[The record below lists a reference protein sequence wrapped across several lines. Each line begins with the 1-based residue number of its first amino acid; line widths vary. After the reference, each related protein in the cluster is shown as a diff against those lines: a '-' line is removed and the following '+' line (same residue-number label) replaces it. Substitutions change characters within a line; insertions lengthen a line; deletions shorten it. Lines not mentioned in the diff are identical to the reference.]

1 MLFLAL
7 AVACSLAIGML
18 FKYAGREGLDRTA
31 LLTANYAAAVGVALV
46 LLAAGGR
53 TVAEGLRLS
62 TPLLTLGVGT
72 GALLIAGFFMLSLA
86 TDVAGMSLAIGVMR
100 VSVVIPFLASWAVW
114 NEVPTLAQGI
124 GVVVAGVSF
133 FLIARREPAPK
144 PAPAGAPADT
154 GEPTGPSDTI
164 PADDPLGPSAESAT
178 RVFVVLAGTFC
189 TGGAVDVAMKTF
201 EEGFGGTNSRVL
213 FLLLAFGVAFLIG
226 AALVVGR
233 GLRSGTWPERRTL
246 GWGVVLGVI
255 NYGSLEFILRAIE
268 VLPGT
273 FVFPANNIAIVL
285 LGAVLGVV
293 VWDEHLSRLNRIG
306 LALAAVALALLSA

>member
-18 FKYAGREGLDRTA
+18 FKFAGREGLDRTA

-53 TVAEGLRLS
+53 TAAEGLRLS
-62 TPLLTLGVGT
+62 TPLLALGVGT

-100 VSVVIPFLASWAVW
+100 VSVVIPFLASWAIW
-114 NEVPTLAQGI
+114 NEAPTLAQGM
-124 GVVVAGVSF
+124 GMGVAGIAF
-133 FLIARREPAPK
+133 FLIARREPAPT
-144 PAPAGAPADT
+144 PAPAGESGPGAAPPN
-154 GEPTGPSDTI
+154 GE
-164 PADDPLGPSAESAT
+164 AAPLGPSAESAT
-178 RVFVVLAGTFC
+178 KAFVVLAGTFC

-201 EEGFGGTNSRVL
+201 EEGFGSGNSRVL
-213 FLLLAFGVAFLIG
+213 FLLLAFGVAFGIG

-246 GWGVVLGVI
+246 GWGAALGVI

-293 VWDEHLSRLNRIG
+293 VWNEHLSRLNRIG